1 MSLLSFVS
9 ANISRACSCRSQ
21 KSGLAALAS
30 SSSIFWFKSGMSKIP
45 PEFRQ
50 AALER
55 ADVDRQEVSDVFVF
69 HEEARGMRD
78 RCRGQWNCRPG
89 DEGCPEFLGEDRGI
103 AEL

>member
-1 MSLLSFVS
+1 MAIDEAAIGDVVDVLLKLCDREADRVDGQAI
-9 ANISRACSCRSQ
+9 ANEP
-21 KSGLAALAS
+21 ALAS
-30 SSSIFWFKSGMSKIP
+30 SSSIFWVKSGMSKIP

-69 HEEARGMRD
+69 HEEARGMGD

-89 DEGCPEFLGEDRGI
+89 DEGCP
-103 AEL
+103 

>member
-1 MSLLSFVS
+1 
-9 ANISRACSCRSQ
+9 
-21 KSGLAALAS
+21 
-30 SSSIFWFKSGMSKIP
+30 MSKIP

-69 HEEARGMRD
+69 HEEARGMGD

-89 DEGCPEFLGEDRGI
+89 DEGCP
-103 AEL
+103 